1 MILNRLRLLLIF
13 LNFTIIPS
21 TVLFGQEAES
31 RESYY
36 YWYDQMI
43 ESSNFGVFN
52 GVEYVENYRILNEK
66 HKFFDDPNFSVGSI
80 VYEGQPY
87 FNLALKYDLFEDRL
101 LLTYLNQSNSPT
113 MVFDKNK
120 VTGFEIN
127 GHQFKNIQS
136 KINDSS
142 KPLGFLEV
150 LSAND
155 SIVLYKKH
163 KKRIRTKTSDK
174 TRYYEFKEDNAY
186 YTYYKETFFKIK
198 KTTSV
203 KLI

>member
-1 MILNRLRLLLIF
+1 
-13 LNFTIIPS
+13 
-21 TVLFGQEAES
+21 
-31 RESYY
+31 
-36 YWYDQMI
+36 
-43 ESSNFGVFN
+43 
-52 GVEYVENYRILNEK
+52 
-66 HKFFDDPNFSVGSI
+66 
-80 VYEGQPY
+80 
-87 FNLALKYDLFEDRL
+87 
-101 LLTYLNQSNSPT
+101 

-198 KTTSV
+198 KTTSLGFIFPSYKSQLKTLEGRYKSFQKDNFETYLASV
-203 KLI
+203 LEDLFNDFVQAHPIEQ